1 MGVNEEEDTG
11 GTTYLP
17 RHRCRSLAQN
27 RPVPCKS
34 QSRPYKG
41 LHFLT
46 LPRGVV
52 LQQVNFC
59 QLEIR
64 AAFLELVARNI
75 IEANASL

>member
-1 MGVNEEEDTG
+1 MGVNEEEETG

-34 QSRPYKG
+34 QSRLVQRPP
-41 LHFLT
+41 FLT
-46 LPRGVV
+46 LPRGLF

-59 QLEIR
+59 QREIR

-75 IEANASL
+75 IEASARL